1 MARTGCV
8 LNLTHPDRQPVSV
21 QSQLNP
27 LTKKSV
33 LLNQPGMSSF
43 FTIFFNESELRQ
55 C

>member
-1 MARTGCV
+1 MPRTGCV
-8 LNLTHPDRQPVSV
+8 LNLTQADQQPVSV

-43 FTIFFNESELRQ
+43 LRYFLMNLS
-55 C
+55 